1 MARRASFT
9 SPEDGGRHASFTGIS
24 RPDMADV
31 DLFSD
36 VDDDELRA
44 LGLPTTTWTPP
55 PQPPHTAPL
64 VVNFE
69 HHMRARTN
77 YLAC

>member
-9 SPEDGGRHASFTGIS
+9 SPEDGGRHASFTGVS
-24 RPDMADV
+24 RPDMADG

-44 LGLPTTTWTPP
+44 LGLIPTTTPP
-55 PQPPHTAPL
+55 PPHTVPL

-69 HHMRARTN
+69 HHMRAHTN

>member
-1 MARRASFT
+1 
-9 SPEDGGRHASFTGIS
+9 
-24 RPDMADV
+24 MADG

-44 LGLPTTTWTPP
+44 LGLIPTTTPP
-55 PQPPHTAPL
+55 PGPPHTVPL

-69 HHMRARTN
+69 HHMRAHTN

>member
-1 MARRASFT
+1 
-9 SPEDGGRHASFTGIS
+9 
-24 RPDMADV
+24 MADG

-44 LGLPTTTWTPP
+44 LGLIPTTTPP
-55 PQPPHTAPL
+55 PPHTVPL
-64 VVNFE
+64 EVNFE
-69 HHMRARTN
+69 HHMRAHTN

>member
-9 SPEDGGRHASFTGIS
+9 SPEDGGRHASFTGVS
-24 RPDMADV
+24 RPDMADG

-44 LGLPTTTWTPP
+44 LGLIPDDDMDDAAAYADACHEQGRLAHGPSD
-55 PQPPHTAPL
+55 A
-64 VVNFE
+64 
-69 HHMRARTN
+69 RA
-77 YLAC
+77 